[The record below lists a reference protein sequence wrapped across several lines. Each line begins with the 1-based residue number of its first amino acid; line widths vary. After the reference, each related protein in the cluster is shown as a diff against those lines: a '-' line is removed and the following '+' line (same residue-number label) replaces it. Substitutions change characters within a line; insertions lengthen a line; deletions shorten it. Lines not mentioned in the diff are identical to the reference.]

1 MRHLKKYNE
10 SIDFEFDE
18 EYIRQC
24 FIEFFDD
31 PDLYD
36 VLEEADITNEYI
48 EHGLNI
54 TCPDLEIMEDYSIEE
69 FIETGEKLVDFY
81 KEIDTCI
88 EKVKIKYPDVRVV
101 VLQDNV
107 SSGVI
112 DPANGTRFIWVKFR
126 MMKTKSH

>member
-1 MRHLKKYNE
+1 MKHLKKYNE

-31 PDLYD
+31 PDLYE
-36 VLEEADITNEYI
+36 VLEEADITNQYI

-88 EKVKIKYPDVRVV
+88 EKVKIKQNNDVKEVKKFG
-101 VLQDNV
+101 QIGKSFSKIFNK
-107 SSGVI
+107 
-112 DPANGTRFIWVKFR
+112 NRFWIN
-126 MMKTKSH
+126 

>member
-36 VLEEADITNEYI
+36 VLEEADITNQYI

-107 SSGVI
+107 SSGVN

-126 MMKTKSH
+126 MMK